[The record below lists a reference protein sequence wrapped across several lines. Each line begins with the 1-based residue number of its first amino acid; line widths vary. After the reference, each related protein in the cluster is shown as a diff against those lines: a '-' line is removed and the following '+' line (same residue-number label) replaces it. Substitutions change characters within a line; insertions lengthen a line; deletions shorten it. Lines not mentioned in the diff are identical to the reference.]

1 MLILVTNMLNNVTL
15 PKSVGSHFP
24 ADLNT
29 ANQVTNDVISI
40 LRESIMESVPLSLN
54 MVNEYLFLLI
64 VVASSWSHSPWSFQ
78 YNYAGLIIGNRD
90 WEQCMGRR

>member
-1 MLILVTNMLNNVTL
+1 MLISVTNMLNNVTL

-29 ANQVTNDVISI
+29 ANQVTNDIISI

-54 MVNEYLFLLI
+54 MVNEYLFFADSSSLI
-64 VVASSWSHSPWSFQ
+64 LVSFSPVVSV
-78 YNYAGLIIGNRD
+78 L
-90 WEQCMGRR
+90 

>member
-1 MLILVTNMLNNVTL
+1 MLISVTNMLNNVTL

-29 ANQVTNDVISI
+29 ANQVTNDIISI

-54 MVNEYLFLLI
+54 MVNEYLFFADGSSLI
-64 VVASSWSHSPWSFQ
+64 LVSFSPVVSV
-78 YNYAGLIIGNRD
+78 L
-90 WEQCMGRR
+90 